1 MASSA
6 PPTTAATAD
15 VVEEVGG
22 GGEGPGEGPG
32 GELGEGL
39 GEQGTFTISA
49 QVISSAISIYKLRFT
64 PDQVVT
70 NLSQSLRHRGKWSS
84 VPMRRRLLFLALKDL
99 PDHLIDVV
107 DRCAHFPGVVSDDNY
122 ALLSTGYVMS
132 NLAIDDTFS
141 SFTILSIKI
150 AFENNPLL
158 ATTFKLVFGPM
169 EEWDCSLVSD
179 AVKEKVAA
187 TKLLHFNTTK
197 DRLSRNHP
205 GI

>member
-22 GGEGPGEGPG
+22 GGEGP
-32 GELGEGL
+32 GEGL

-150 AFENNPLL
+150 AFEIYSKF

-205 GI
+205 GISSTHGL